1 MATSQSASQTQRPTS
16 AAERPVSTTGRRRT
30 SWRPRLNGCP
40 ALRGLRSVSDYRR
53 AASSHERA
61 ERLLQEALV
70 DLHAGRD
77 EMARARIEG
86 ALGVIHSGTSS
97 SVPIFQAANPAAA
110 KPSVGVSS
118 AASPADLPQPR
129 MPRAGFPSYV
139 PDPTLDAHD
148 VALKPLHDP
157 YLGDEPT
164 TTQKS
169 TAGENSLRETLP
181 SYAPLNSS
189 LSLNRPL
196 PRMTGELPQYL
207 PSVDFAYAPSGV
219 SQTQAVAA
227 GQNQPARVRWPES
240 DAAPASPK
248 RRLPQP
254 RSRARRPSI

>member
-1 MATSQSASQTQRPTS
+1 M
-16 AAERPVSTTGRRRT
+16 
-30 SWRPRLNGCP
+30 
-40 ALRGLRSVSDYRR
+40 
-53 AASSHERA
+53 SSHERA

-77 EMARARIEG
+77 DVARARIEG

-97 SVPIFQAANPAAA
+97 SVPMFQAANPTVA
-110 KPSVGVSS
+110 KPSVGASS
-118 AASPADLPQPR
+118 AVSPADLPQPR

-196 PRMTGELPQYL
+196 PRMTSELPQYPAEVSIA
-207 PSVDFAYAPSGV
+207 PSAPSGV

-240 DAAPASPK
+240 DAAPASPQAAAAPASQQSAASPQFDGQAPATPRYSYAPITLK
-248 RRLPQP
+248 SWTPDTSEEQHPGYFHRLWN
-254 RSRARRPSI
+254 ALVGE